1 MYDFLSNLDAAL
13 LPHRETMLAAERD
26 LWAHPE
32 TGYREWYANKYL
44 KEIFENLGYAP
55 VMAGNIPGFY
65 ADFDTGRP
73 GPHIAIFGEM
83 DSLICANHPES
94 APETGYVHACGHH
107 AQCAA
112 LLGIAAAVRDPE
124 VAKHLSG
131 KVRFL
136 AVPAEELLELGY
148 REGLRQ
154 KGVIRYFGGK
164 VEFLYRGYLDGIDA
178 AFMVHTAAY
187 DRMIGFPV
195 GSNGCLS
202 KNITFH
208 GKSAHA
214 GGAPEHGINALYAA
228 NLGLSAINALR
239 ETFVDDDHI
248 RVHPILTSGG
258 TAVNAIPETVTME
271 SYVRGASL
279 DSISAANEKV
289 NRALAASALAMGAN
303 VEISDLMGYFPL
315 NPNEDLTELGFSVA
329 SALFGEDQ
337 VVRETRWGTGCTDM
351 GDIASVLPALH
362 PYVAG
367 AKGQGHGADYGIADP
382 EKAVVASA
390 KFQLALLCALLEDG
404 GRRAYAVKE
413 HAKLR
418 FSSFAEYFAAVD
430 ALEMHKTAIQYAE
443 DGKAEVA
450 WK

>member
-1 MYDFLSNLDAAL
+1 
-13 LPHRETMLAAERD
+13 
-26 LWAHPE
+26 
-32 TGYREWYANKYL
+32 
-44 KEIFENLGYAP
+44 
-55 VMAGNIPGFY
+55 
-65 ADFDTGRP
+65 
-73 GPHIAIFGEM
+73 M
-83 DSLICANHPES
+83 DSLICANHPDS

-124 VAKHLSG
+124 IAKHLSG

-148 REGLRQ
+148 REELRKQ
-154 KGVIRYFGGK
+154 GVIRYFGGK

-315 NPNEDLTELGFSVA
+315 NPDEELTELGFSVA
-329 SALFGEDQ
+329 SALFGEGQ

-362 PYVAG
+362 PYVAE
-367 AKGQGHGADYGIADP
+367 GQGAGPRGGLRHRRPRKGGRRLGQVPTGALVR
-382 EKAVVASA
+382 AV
-390 KFQLALLCALLEDG
+390 G
-404 GRRAYAVKE
+404 GRRAARLCREGTCQTAVFQLRGILRRGRRARDAQDGHPICGGRPGRGRLE
-413 HAKLR
+413 IRRARRANRHAAKMR
-418 FSSFAEYFAAVD
+418 
-430 ALEMHKTAIQYAE
+430 
-443 DGKAEVA
+443 
-450 WK
+450 